1 MTTGSTSPGDVDDLA
16 TRFPGGDEWLLRTV
30 YDRYGGLV
38 HRVASAVLTND
49 GDADDVTQAVFV
61 DAWRA
66 RQSFDPQRGSLG
78 GWLLSIARRR
88 CVDRL
93 RSRQRENRDVLAAA
107 GQRPQPDDRADPER
121 IIEQMVIAD
130 ELARLSDG
138 QRTVLEL
145 AFFDDLTSP
154 QIAALTG
161 MPLGTVKSHL
171 RRGLAQLRRRWE
183 VDRGTPE

>member
-1 MTTGSTSPGDVDDLA
+1 MTTGSAPPGDADELA
-16 TRFPGGDEWLLRTV
+16 VGFPGGDQWLLRAV
-30 YDRYGGLV
+30 YDKYGGLV
-38 HRVASAVLTND
+38 YRVASAVLSD
-49 GDADDVTQAVFV
+49 EGDAADVTQSVFV

-66 RQSFDPQRGSLG
+66 RQTFDPQRGSLA
-78 GWLLSIARRR
+78 GWLLAIARRR

-107 GQRPQPDDRADPER
+107 GQLPQRDDWADPER
-121 IIEQMVIAD
+121 IIEQMVVAD

-145 AFFDDLTSP
+145 AFFDDLTSS
-154 QIAALTG
+154 QIATLTG

-171 RRGLAQLRRRWE
+171 RRGLTQLRRRWE
-183 VDRGTPE
+183 VDRGTPD